1 MMMETEILEKCN
13 ARKQKQHKI
22 LKIILD
28 LILSLYDS
36 MTLWLCC
43 CTLDTSKCENTKSV
57 EYSQ

>member
-43 CTLDTSKCENTKSV
+43 CTLDTSKC
-57 EYSQ
+57 

>member
-22 LKIILD
+22 LKMILD

-43 CTLDTSKCENTKSV
+43 CR
-57 EYSQ
+57 YSRHFDFEVLKH